1 MQENGIPIFIAVI
14 IAATIVGA
22 FIIAGAVIGTVLTP

>member
-1 MQENGIPIFIAVI
+1 MQENGIPIFIALI
-14 IAATIVGA
+14 IAAMIVGV